1 MSRIACVK
9 GQFVPLRQAQ
19 VSMLDRGYQF
29 ADGIYE
35 VVTLWNGRLV
45 DEPEH
50 LLRMERSL
58 DALEIPMPMSARA
71 IQIRIR
77 ELLRLHRLKNGLVY
91 MQITRGEAMRNH
103 LVTGIMTPVFTM
115 CLLPARFPTLQEKTQ
130 GVRVITAPDQRW
142 LRCDIKSIALL
153 PNMLTRMASHR
164 AKAKEAWQINAAGH
178 ITEGSLSN
186 AYIVRADGVIQ
197 THPADYAILGGIRR
211 EMVLRIA
218 KENNMPLEEKPFT
231 LTDVAKASEAFMSSA
246 SSFVL
251 PITKVDEMSIGDGK
265 VGPVTQQLMALYEAH
280 VMAMPRVM

>member
-45 DEPEH
+45 DELPH
-50 LLRMERSL
+50 LARMERSL
-58 DALEIPMPMSARA
+58 AALEIPMPMSARA

-77 ELLRLHRLKNGLVY
+77 ELLRRHRLKNGLVY

-103 LVTGIMTPVFTM
+103 LFAGEMMPVFTM
-115 CLLPARFPTLQEKTQ
+115 CLLPARFPTVQEKSE

-164 AKAKEAWQINAAGH
+164 AKAKEAWQINGSGH

-211 EMVLRIA
+211 EMVLKLA
-218 KENNMPLEEKPFT
+218 KENGLPLEEKPFT
-231 LTDVAKASEAFMSSA
+231 LDDVKKASEAFMSSA

-251 PITKVDEMSIGDGK
+251 PITKVDDITIGNGK
-265 VGPVTQQLMALYEAH
+265 VGAVTQTLMALYQAH
-280 VMAMPRVM
+280 VDAIEPVM